1 MHGKAKEN
9 GMSDTYCVYPFINV
23 HTNTDGRCKLCCHVY
38 GEDYIQVDGKDAV
51 LGKTDWKNIW
61 DGDYMTDVRA
71 KMLAGMPVK
80 ECNRCYEHETKGLQ
94 SSRQWA
100 NENYHAPV
108 LHSNPTHLELR
119 LGNHCN
125 LKCNSCW
132 SVSSDNIYKER
143 KKILANETVPQ
154 WLNDQWQHEIK
165 SVEAHD
171 WAWYETQEF
180 RDFVD
185 SVAPTLERLYLTGG
199 EPTLIQANQYV
210 LDKLVEAG
218 NSKCHVAWT
227 TNMTTWPEGFYDKLE
242 FFDTS
247 EIQMSIDGCGI
258 HNSYIRYPTDWNKVE
273 ENFKKALKLPTK
285 VQLKIY
291 FVYQAWNIFD
301 VKPLIKWVELNQGA
315 RRVDFVPIFLE
326 HPDQLHSTV
335 WPDLIKLQVVD
346 DLRSIKTLM
355 HKDPVQRIINYTLNS
370 NKYSVEN
377 MKRMKQ
383 FIDINDRYRKYKFK
397 NIFPKLNQVLE
408 IECKT

>member
-1 MHGKAKEN
+1 MRGKVKVN
-9 GMSDTYCVYPFINV
+9 GMADTYCVYPFINV

-51 LGKTDWKNIW
+51 LGKTDWRNIW
-61 DGDYMTDVRA
+61 NGDYMREVRR
-71 KMLAGMPVK
+71 KMMSGEPVK

-100 NENYHAPV
+100 NENYKWVHD
-108 LHSNPTHLELR
+108 NPTHLELR

-143 KKILANETVPQ
+143 KKILASETVPE
-154 WLNDQWQHEIK
+154 WLNNQWQHEIK

-171 WAWYETQEF
+171 WQWYETLEF

-218 NSKCHVAWT
+218 NRKCHVAWT
-227 TNMTTWPEGFYDKLE
+227 TNMTTWPEGFYDKLG

-247 EIQMSIDGCGI
+247 EIQMSIDGYGD
-258 HNSYIRYPTDWNKVE
+258 HNMYIRYPTDWNKLE
-273 ENFKKALKLPTK
+273 ENFEKAMRLPSS

-291 FVYQAWNIFD
+291 FVYQAWNVFD
-301 VKPLIKWVELNQGA
+301 VKSLINWLETKQGS

-326 HPDQLHSTV
+326 HPDQIHSTV
-335 WPDLIKLQVVD
+335 WPDLLKLKVVD
-346 DLRSIKTLM
+346 ELRSIQTVRHM
-355 HKDPVQRIINYTLNS
+355 DPVQRIINYTLNS
-370 NKYSVEN
+370 NKYSKEN
-377 MKRMKQ
+377 MKRMQQ
-383 FIDINDRYRKYKFK
+383 FIDINDRYRKYKFD
-397 NIFPKLNQVLE
+397 NLFPRLSQVLE

>member
-1 MHGKAKEN
+1 
-9 GMSDTYCVYPFINV
+9 MSDTYCIYPFINV

-38 GEDYIQVDGKDAV
+38 SEDYIQADGHDAILGKD
-51 LGKTDWKNIW
+51 KWENIW
-61 DGDYMTDVRA
+61 NGEYMLNVRA
-71 KMLAGMPVK
+71 NMLAGKFVK
-80 ECNRCYEHETKGLQ
+80 ECSRCYEHEEKGLQ

-100 NENYHAPV
+100 NENYKQPL

-143 KKILANETVPQ
+143 KKIVANEKLPQ
-154 WLNDQWQHEIK
+154 WLSDQWNHEIK

-171 WAWYETQEF
+171 WQWYETQEF

-185 SVAPTLERLYLTGG
+185 QVAPTLERLYMTGG

-218 NSKCHVAWT
+218 NTKCHVAWT
-227 TNMTTWPEGFYDKLE
+227 TNMTTWPKGFYDKLD

-247 EIQMSIDGCGI
+247 EVQMSIDGYGE
-258 HNSYIRYPTDWNKVE
+258 HNMYIRYPTDWNKVE
-273 ENFKKALKLPTK
+273 ENFAKAMTLPEK

-291 FVYQAWNIFD
+291 FVYQAWNVFD
-301 VKPLIKWVELNQGA
+301 VDRLIRWLESRQT

-326 HPDQLHSTV
+326 HPDQLHSCV
-335 WPDLIKLQVVD
+335 WPREIQHKVIGKLF
-346 DLRSIKTLM
+346 TLETTM
-355 HKDPVQRIINYTLNS
+355 HKDPVQRIINYTQNT
-370 NKYSVEN
+370 NKYSAEN
-377 MKRMKQ
+377 INRMKQ
-383 FIDINDRYRKYKFK
+383 FIAINDKYRKHKFAD
-397 NIFPKLNQVLE
+397 IFPTLNYVLE
-408 IECKT
+408 DVCKT

>member
-1 MHGKAKEN
+1 MRGKEKEN
-9 GMSDTYCVYPFINV
+9 GMSDTYCIYPFINV

-51 LGKTDWKNIW
+51 LGKTDWNNIW
-61 DGDYMTDVRA
+61 NSQYMLDVRA

-80 ECNRCYEHETKGLQ
+80 ECSRCYEHEAKGLQ

-100 NENYHAPV
+100 NENYRAPM

-143 KKILANETVPQ
+143 KKILASETVPD

-171 WAWYETQEF
+171 WQWYETQEF

-185 SVAPTLERLYLTGG
+185 QVAPTLERLYLTGG

-210 LDKLVEAG
+210 LDKLVESG
-218 NSKCHVAWT
+218 NNKCHVAWT

-242 FFDTS
+242 FFDSS
-247 EIQMSIDGCGI
+247 EVQMSIDGYGD
-258 HNSYIRYPTDWNKVE
+258 HNMYIRYPTDWNKVE
-273 ENFKKALKLPTK
+273 ENFAKAMTLPSK
-285 VQLKIY
+285 VELKIY
-291 FVYQAWNIFD
+291 FVYQAWNVFD
-301 VKPLIKWVELNQGA
+301 VDRLIRWLEKRQT

-326 HPDQLHSTV
+326 HPDQLHSCV
-335 WPDLIKLQVVD
+335 WPREIQHKVIGKLF
-346 DLRSIKTLM
+346 TLETTM
-355 HKDPVQRIINYTLNS
+355 HKDPVQRIINYTQNT

-377 MKRMKQ
+377 INRMKQ
-383 FIDINDRYRKYKFK
+383 FIAINDKYRRYKFAD
-397 NIFPKLNQVLE
+397 IFPTLNYILE
-408 IECKT
+408 DVCKT

>member
-1 MHGKAKEN
+1 MPGKAKEN
-9 GMSDTYCVYPFINV
+9 GMSNTYCVYPFINV

-51 LGKTDWKNIW
+51 LGKTDWWNIW
-61 DGDYMTDVRA
+61 NSQYMLDVRA
-71 KMLAGMPVK
+71 NMLAGKTVK
-80 ECNRCYEHETKGLQ
+80 ECNRCYEHESKGLE

-100 NENYHAPV
+100 NKNYRAPV

-143 KKILANETVPQ
+143 KKILANETVPK
-154 WLNDQWQHEIK
+154 WLNDQWQHEIN

-171 WAWYETQEF
+171 WGWYETQEF
-180 RDFVD
+180 RDFID
-185 SVAPTLERLYLTGG
+185 AVAPTLERLYLTGG

-227 TNMTTWPEGFYDKLE
+227 TNMTTWPEGFYDKLG

-247 EIQMSIDGCGI
+247 EIQMSIDAYGD
-258 HNSYIRYPTDWNKVE
+258 HNSYIRYPTDWTKVS
-273 ENFKKALKLPTK
+273 ENFDRAMSLPDS
-285 VQLKIY
+285 VQLKVY
-291 FVYQAWNIFD
+291 FVYQAWNVFD
-301 VKPLIKWVELNQGA
+301 VKPLIEWLEFKQGG

-326 HPDQLHSTV
+326 HPDQIHSTV
-335 WPDLIKLQVVD
+335 WPDVLKLKVVSE
-346 DLRSIKTLM
+346 LKTIVSPR
-355 HKDPVQRIINYTLNS
+355 HNDAVQRIINYTLNS
-370 NKYSVEN
+370 NKYSKEN
-377 MKRMKQ
+377 MKRMRD
-383 FIDINDRYRKYKFK
+383 FIDINDRYRRYKFE
-397 NIFPKLNQVLE
+397 NMFPRLNQVLE
-408 IECKT
+408 IECRT

>member
-1 MHGKAKEN
+1 MPGKGKDN
-9 GMSDTYCVYPFINV
+9 GMSDTYCIYPFINV

-38 GEDYIQVDGKDAV
+38 SEDYIQADGHDAILGKD
-51 LGKTDWKNIW
+51 KWENIW
-61 DGDYMTDVRA
+61 NGEYMLNVRA
-71 KMLAGMPVK
+71 NMLAGKSVK
-80 ECNRCYEHETKGLQ
+80 ECSRCYEHEEKGLQ

-100 NENYHAPV
+100 NENYKQPL

-143 KKILANETVPQ
+143 KKIVANEKLPQ
-154 WLNDQWQHEIK
+154 WLSDQWNHEIK

-171 WAWYETQEF
+171 WQWYETQEF

-185 SVAPTLERLYLTGG
+185 QVAPTLERLYMTGG

-218 NSKCHVAWT
+218 NTKCHVAWT
-227 TNMTTWPEGFYDKLE
+227 TNMTTWPKGFYDKLD

-247 EIQMSIDGCGI
+247 EVQMSIDGYGE
-258 HNSYIRYPTDWNKVE
+258 HNMYIRYPTDWNKVE
-273 ENFKKALKLPTK
+273 ENFAKAMTLPEK

-291 FVYQAWNIFD
+291 FVYQAWNVFD
-301 VKPLIKWVELNQGA
+301 VDRLIRWLESRQT

-326 HPDQLHSTV
+326 HPDQLHSCV
-335 WPDLIKLQVVD
+335 WPREIQHKVIGKLF
-346 DLRSIKTLM
+346 TLETTM
-355 HKDPVQRIINYTLNS
+355 HKDPVQRIINYTQNT
-370 NKYSVEN
+370 NKYSAEN
-377 MKRMKQ
+377 INRMKQ
-383 FIDINDRYRKYKFK
+383 FIAINDKYRKHKFAD
-397 NIFPKLNQVLE
+397 IFPTLNYVLE
-408 IECKT
+408 DVCKT

>member
-1 MHGKAKEN
+1 
-9 GMSDTYCVYPFINV
+9 MSNTYCVYPFINV

-61 DGDYMTDVRA
+61 DGKYMSDVRA
-71 KMLAGMPVK
+71 KMIAGMPVK
-80 ECNRCYEHETKGLQ
+80 ECGRCYEHEEKGLQ

-100 NENYHAPV
+100 NENYSAPV

-143 KKILANETVPQ
+143 KKILANESVPK
-154 WLNDQWQHEIK
+154 WLEDQWQHEIK

-171 WAWYETQEF
+171 WAWYETQQF

-210 LDKLVEAG
+210 LDKLVEAN

-227 TNMTTWPEGFYDKLE
+227 TNMTTWPEGFYDKLG
-242 FFDTS
+242 FFETS
-247 EIQMSIDGCGI
+247 EIQMSIDGYSN
-258 HNSYIRYPTDWNKVE
+258 HNMYIRYPTDWNKVE
-273 ENFKKALKLPTK
+273 ENFAKAMQLPDS

-291 FVYQAWNIFD
+291 FVYQAWNVFD
-301 VKPLIKWVELNQGA
+301 VKPLIEWLESKQGN
-315 RRVDFVPIFLE
+315 RRIDFVPIFLE
-326 HPDQLHSTV
+326 HPDQIHSCV
-335 WPDLIKLQVVD
+335 WPDVLKLKVVD
-346 DLRSIKTLM
+346 ELRNINTIR
-355 HKDPVQRIINYTLNS
+355 HQDPVQRIINYTLNS
-370 NKYSVEN
+370 NKYSKEN
-377 MKRMKQ
+377 MKRMEQ
-383 FIDINDRYRKYKFK
+383 FININDRYRRYKFESL
-397 NIFPKLNQVLE
+397 FPRLNQVLE
-408 IECKT
+408 IECRT

>member
-1 MHGKAKEN
+1 MIGKEKEN

-38 GEDYIQVDGKDAV
+38 GEDYIQLDGKDAV
-51 LGKTDWKNIW
+51 LGKTDWHNIW
-61 DGDYMTDVRA
+61 NSKYMLDVRSN
-71 KMLAGMPVK
+71 MLAGKPVK
-80 ECNRCYEHETKGLQ
+80 ECSRCYEHEEKGLQ

-100 NENYHAPV
+100 NENYKQPL

-143 KKILANETVPQ
+143 KKIVANEKLPQ
-154 WLNDQWQHEIK
+154 WLSDQWNHEIK

-171 WAWYETQEF
+171 WQWYETQEF

-185 SVAPTLERLYLTGG
+185 QVAPTLERLYMTGG

-218 NSKCHVAWT
+218 NTKCHVAWT
-227 TNMTTWPEGFYDKLE
+227 TNMTTWPEGFYSKLD
-242 FFDTS
+242 FFDSS
-247 EIQMSIDGCGI
+247 EVQMSIDGYGD
-258 HNSYIRYPTDWNKVE
+258 HNMYIRYPTDWNKVE
-273 ENFKKALKLPTK
+273 ENFSKAMTLPEK

-291 FVYQAWNIFD
+291 FVYQAWNVFD
-301 VKPLIKWVELNQGA
+301 IDRLIRWLESRQT

-326 HPDQLHSTV
+326 HPD
-335 WPDLIKLQVVD
+335 
-346 DLRSIKTLM
+346 
-355 HKDPVQRIINYTLNS
+355 NYTVAFGQE
-370 NKYSVEN
+370 KYN
-377 MKRMKQ
+377 T
-383 FIDINDRYRKYKFK
+383 
-397 NIFPKLNQVLE
+397 KL
-408 IECKT
+408 

>member
-1 MHGKAKEN
+1 MDK
-9 GMSDTYCVYPFINV
+9 MSDTYCVYPFINV

-38 GEDYIQVDGKDAV
+38 SEDYIQVDGKDAV
-51 LGKTDWKNIW
+51 LGKTNWRNIW

-71 KMLAGMPVK
+71 KMIAGMPVK
-80 ECNRCYEHETKGLQ
+80 ECNRCYEHEAKGLQ

-100 NENYHAPV
+100 NENYRAPIT
-108 LHSNPTHLELR
+108 HTNPTHLELR

-143 KKILANETVPQ
+143 KKILANETVPK
-154 WLNDQWQHEIK
+154 WLDDQWQHEIR

-171 WAWYETQEF
+171 WGWYETQEF

-210 LDKLVEAG
+210 LDKLVESG
-218 NSKCHVAWT
+218 NRKCHVAWT

-242 FFDTS
+242 FFDSS
-247 EIQMSIDGCGI
+247 EIQMSIDGYGV
-258 HNSYIRYPTDWNKVE
+258 HNMYIRYPTDWDKLE
-273 ENFKKALKLPTK
+273 ENFTRAMSLPDK
-285 VQLKIY
+285 VQLKVY
-291 FVYQAWNIFD
+291 FVYQAWNVFD
-301 VKPLIKWVELNQGA
+301 VKDLITWLENKQGT

-326 HPDQLHSTV
+326 HPDQLHSCV
-335 WPDLIKLQVVD
+335 WPDITKLKV
-346 DLRSIKTLM
+346 LERLNSIETVRHL
-355 HKDPVQRIINYTLNS
+355 DAVQRIINYTLNT

-377 MKRMKQ
+377 LQRMKT
-383 FIDINDRYRKYKFK
+383 FIEINDRYRKYSFEKL
-397 NIFPKLNQVLE
+397 FPRLNQILE
-408 IECKT
+408 IECRT